1 MSCGEF
7 IARSVLQFLPKGRTT
22 FMRHLLI
29 TITLVLAVMSL
40 TKGMRGGDPNDFQY
54 SYLVAFFASATA
66 FISGI
71 VLFFAV
77 AVRTVFSSLHD

>member
-1 MSCGEF
+1 
-7 IARSVLQFLPKGRTT
+7 
-22 FMRHLLI
+22 
-29 TITLVLAVMSL
+29 MSL

-54 SYLVAFFASATA
+54 LYLVAFFASATA